1 MQPESISRGPTL
13 SSVKALLEDARL
25 PICDLTE
32 SHCEHFFFAGD
43 STAPA
48 GIAGLELYGQ
58 AALLR
63 SLVVLPVKRDTGVG
77 TALVEHAERFARD
90 AGVRE
95 IYLLTTTAEAFFLAR
110 GYQRAR
116 RESAPEAIRSTR
128 EFADICP
135 ASSALMM
142 RRL

>member
-1 MQPESISRGPTL
+1 MS
-13 SSVKALLEDARL
+13 
-25 PICDLTE
+25 DLTD

-43 STAPA
+43 AAAPS
-48 GIAGLELYGQ
+48 GITGLELYGN

-63 SLVVLPVKRDTGVG
+63 SLVVLPVRRASGVG
-77 TALVEHAERFARD
+77 TALVQHAETFARGV
-90 AGVRE
+90 GVRE

-110 GYQRAR
+110 GYQLAR

-135 ASSALMM
+135 ASSAFMI